1 MYDRPTIQ
9 YLSRTIIRLSLP
21 VLVEQFFIVLMGAV
35 STMLV
40 GNLGR
45 EAVSAVGN
53 IDTINN
59 VMISVF
65 SSVAIGGT
73 VLVAQFTGRED
84 RLSASRAASQAM
96 LASIVLSLVLT
107 ALVAGYQHGLVDLL
121 FGRTEVLVRQNSLAY
136 LGIVVWSYPPLA
148 LATTAFGVLRGN
160 GNMKAPMM
168 ISVVMNLANI
178 LLSSVLIYGFRL
190 DLGFIHWTTP
200 AYGVTGAALGLT
212 LARMLGFVLAIVMLK
227 KSDLAFSWSPRHF
240 LAVDRKKMGTILFL
254 GVPAGFEQLMFNGG
268 KLIVQLFIVRLGTVA
283 LAANAIC
290 NSIAAFATMPTVAM
304 SLALT
309 TIVGQAMG
317 RRDKEGARTLL
328 TFAIPFCSAIL
339 VGMSMLFLPVIGPV
353 IGLYTQ
359 DAATRQTALPIMI
372 LYLFAQPLLWP
383 PSFALAAGFR
393 GAGDVRYQ
401 LVVTMVS
408 MWVLRIGLG
417 YLLTAVFSI
426 GVIGVWIAMI
436 SDWALRSLLFTLRL
450 RSGKW
455 LNRDLVA

>member
-1 MYDRPTIQ
+1 MYDRSTTIH
-9 YLSRTIIRLSLP
+9 LSRTIIRLSLP

-53 IDTINN
+53 MDTINN
-59 VMISVF
+59 VMISIF

-73 VLVAQFTGRED
+73 VLVAQYTGRED

-96 LASIVLSLVLT
+96 LASIVLALVLT
-107 ALVAGYQHGLVDLL
+107 GLVAGYQHALVNLL
-121 FGRTEVLVRQNSLAY
+121 FGRTEILVRQNSLAY
-136 LGIVVWSYPPLA
+136 LSIVVWSYPPLA

-160 GNMKAPMM
+160 GNMKAPMT
-168 ISVVMNLANI
+168 ISIVMNLANI
-178 LLSSVLIYGFRL
+178 LLSSILIYGLRL
-190 DLGFIHWTTP
+190 DWGFIKWVTP
-200 AYGVTGAALGLT
+200 AYGVTGAAWGLT
-212 LARMLGFVLAIVMLK
+212 LARVLGFILAIVMLK
-227 KSDLAFSWSPRHF
+227 KSDLAFSWAPRRF
-240 LAVDRKKMGTILFL
+240 LTVDKKKMGTILFL

-268 KLIVQLFIVRLGTVA
+268 KLIVQMFIVSLGTVA
-283 LAANAIC
+283 LAANAVC
-290 NSIAAFATMPTVAM
+290 NSIAAFATMPTAAM

-309 TIVGQAMG
+309 TIVGQAIG

-339 VGMSMLFLPVIGPV
+339 VGMSLLFLPVIGPV

-359 DAATRQTALPIMI
+359 DPATRQTALPIMI
-372 LYLFAQPLLWP
+372 LYLIAQPLLWP

-417 YLLTAVFSI
+417 YLLTAVFPL

-436 SDWALRSLLFTLRL
+436 SDWALRSVLFTLRL

-455 LNRDLVA
+455 LHRDLVV

>member
-148 LATTAFGVLRGN
+148 LATTA
-160 GNMKAPMM
+160 
-168 ISVVMNLANI
+168 LA
-178 LLSSVLIYGFRL
+178 SC
-190 DLGFIHWTTP
+190 
-200 AYGVTGAALGLT
+200 AE
-212 LARMLGFVLAIVMLK
+212 MAI
-227 KSDLAFSWSPRHF
+227 
-240 LAVDRKKMGTILFL
+240 
-254 GVPAGFEQLMFNGG
+254 
-268 KLIVQLFIVRLGTVA
+268 
-283 LAANAIC
+283 
-290 NSIAAFATMPTVAM
+290 
-304 SLALT
+304 
-309 TIVGQAMG
+309 
-317 RRDKEGARTLL
+317 
-328 TFAIPFCSAIL
+328 
-339 VGMSMLFLPVIGPV
+339 
-353 IGLYTQ
+353 
-359 DAATRQTALPIMI
+359 
-372 LYLFAQPLLWP
+372 
-383 PSFALAAGFR
+383 
-393 GAGDVRYQ
+393 
-401 LVVTMVS
+401 
-408 MWVLRIGLG
+408 
-417 YLLTAVFSI
+417 
-426 GVIGVWIAMI
+426 
-436 SDWALRSLLFTLRL
+436 
-450 RSGKW
+450 
-455 LNRDLVA
+455 

>member
-1 MYDRPTIQ
+1 MYDRPTIIH
-9 YLSRTIIRLSLP
+9 LSRTIIRLSLP

-96 LASIVLSLVLT
+96 LASIVLALVLT
-107 ALVAGYQHGLVDLL
+107 VLVAGYQHTLVDLL
-121 FGRTEVLVRQNSLAY
+121 FGRTEVLVRQNSLSY
-136 LGIVVWSYPPLA
+136 LSIVVWSYPPLA

-160 GNMKAPMM
+160 GNMKAPMS
-168 ISVVMNLANI
+168 ISIVMNLANI
-178 LLSSVLIYGFRL
+178 FLSSILIYGFRL
-190 DLGFIHWTTP
+190 DLGFIKWATP
-200 AYGVTGAALGLT
+200 AYGVAGAAWGLT
-212 LARMLGFVLAIVMLK
+212 LARVLGFALAIVMLK
-227 KSDLAFSWSPRHF
+227 RSDLAFSWAPRRF

-268 KLIVQLFIVRLGTVA
+268 KLIVQMFIVSLGTVA

-290 NSIAAFATMPTVAM
+290 SSIAAFATMPTVAM

-309 TIVGQAMG
+309 TIVGQAIG

-339 VGMSMLFLPVIGPV
+339 VGMSLLFLPVIGPV

-359 DAATRQTALPIMI
+359 DPATRQAALPIMI
-372 LYLFAQPLLWP
+372 LYLIAQPMFWP
-383 PSFALAAGFR
+383 SSFALAAGFR

-436 SDWALRSLLFTLRL
+436 SDWALRSLLFILRL

-455 LNRDLVA
+455 LHKDLAA